1 MWFSRLFKRNK
12 KESVEEGKE
21 TSVNQGIHYVYL
33 IILMQVAFLFGILAV
48 IMVIGKVIAT
58 PMWVF
63 LFMMFLGVSGCVYI
77 YRKAKSQFQKFAA
90 NFTRAD
96 LSNRNYEISFM
107 GGMVT
112 MRVEQNSRK
121 MLEAPPESPIIDAE
135 AVVETPTPRQ
145 SSV

>member
-1 MWFSRLFKRNK
+1 MWLSRLFKRNK
-12 KESVEEGKE
+12 NSSVEEGRE
-21 TSVNQGIHYVYL
+21 SSIGDGIHYVYL
-33 IILMQVAFLFGILAV
+33 IIVMQIAFLFGILAV

-63 LFMMFLGVSGCVYI
+63 LFMMLLGVSGCVYI

-90 NFTRAD
+90 NFQRAD

-112 MRVEQNSRK
+112 MRVEGSSPK

-135 AVVETPTPRQ
+135 PIETRSARQ
-145 SSV
+145 GSV